1 MKQSKIDKLNSEGF
15 CWSVKGRA
23 AQEMNNHEI
32 QQPVAGV
39 QILKNDN
46 ALTESTDEDPNT
58 TTTVALTASTDPDTT
73 IV

>member
-1 MKQSKIDKLNSEGF
+1 
-15 CWSVKGRA
+15 VKGRA
-23 AQEMNNHEI
+23 AQEINNHEI

-46 ALTESTDEDPNT
+46 TLTASADPNTTTTTT